1 MDGSGLGFSMSF
13 SASSSSPEQEAD
25 EDSEDISTVKVQY
38 ALSSVRTQ
46 RRGPDVP
53 GGTKK
58 CDMMALYN
66 LLCSL
71 FGSKMGNS
79 NSCYDSICSEGC
91 LGSTKDE
98 NRKPASRHMR

>member
-53 GGTKK
+53 GGTK
-58 CDMMALYN
+58 
-66 LLCSL
+66 SV
-71 FGSKMGNS
+71 
-79 NSCYDSICSEGC
+79 I
-91 LGSTKDE
+91 
-98 NRKPASRHMR
+98 